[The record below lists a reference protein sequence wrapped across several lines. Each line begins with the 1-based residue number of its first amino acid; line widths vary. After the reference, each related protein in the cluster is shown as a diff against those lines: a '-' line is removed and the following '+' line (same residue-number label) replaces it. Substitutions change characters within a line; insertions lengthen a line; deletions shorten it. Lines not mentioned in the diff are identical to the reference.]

1 MENKLFLLSTELRA
15 VAHVLNCSDYILS
28 VTGDCDYCSAIMRV
42 FSDYLL
48 YKADDCLKV
57 SENARDGD
65 RKD

>member
-1 MENKLFLLSTELRA
+1 MENKLFLLSSELRA

-42 FSDYLL
+42 FSDYLS
-48 YKADDCLKV
+48 YKADYCLKA
-57 SENARDGD
+57 SENERDGD